1 MTQIRLKKPNK
12 IRNLGMEFLKK
23 INKKEQENNN
33 KKKEPKWDKKSKCN
47 KIIMDEIERLI
58 NQEKDKTQK
67 KTIKII
73 RTKLDKKLN

>member
-33 KKKEPKWDKKSKCN
+33 KKKEPKWDKKAN
-47 KIIMDEIERLI
+47 A
-58 NQEKDKTQK
+58 
-67 KTIKII
+67 IK
-73 RTKLDKKLN
+73 